1 MTGIGLAGTAACS
14 SGVDVAATVDTL
26 TTHLTFARRDAAAAG
41 ALIATAPDL
50 ATSLEVVRSE
60 RTQHADALAT
70 EIDRMSG
77 GPTTTTTTSSAT
89 TTTPTPAPSLQELM
103 GYLAESQRGAAGAAR
118 NESGYR
124 AGLLGSISAACA
136 VELSVVSA

>member
-41 ALIATAPDL
+41 ALIATAPEL
-50 ATSLEVVRSE
+50 APSLEVVRSE

-77 GPTTTTTTSSAT
+77 GPTSTTPLV
-89 TTTPTPAPSLQELM
+89 TTTPPAPPSLQELM
-103 GYLAESQRGAAGAAR
+103 GYLAESQRGAADAAR